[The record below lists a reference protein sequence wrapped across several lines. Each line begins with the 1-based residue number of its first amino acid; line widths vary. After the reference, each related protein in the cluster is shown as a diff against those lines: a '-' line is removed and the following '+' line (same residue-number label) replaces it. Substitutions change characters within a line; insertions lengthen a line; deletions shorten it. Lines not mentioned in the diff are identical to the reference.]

1 MKSMKQNKSLTTLVW
16 IGIGYHHAVVDRKGR
31 QLVEM
36 LFSKGFILIF
46 PFKDLKRM
54 EAIMVRSLIP
64 SFFPDCLLIWL
75 ISCKKRL
82 LLMGE
87 VLW

>member
-64 SFFPDCLLIWL
+64 SFFLTAY
-75 ISCKKRL
+75 
-82 LLMGE
+82 
-87 VLW
+87 